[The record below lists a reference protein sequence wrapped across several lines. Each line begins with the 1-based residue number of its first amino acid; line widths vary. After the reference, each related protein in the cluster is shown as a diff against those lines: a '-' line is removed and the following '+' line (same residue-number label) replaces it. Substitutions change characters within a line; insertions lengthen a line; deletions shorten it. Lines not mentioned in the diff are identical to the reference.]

1 MDFDWKPSVE
11 VEVEVNIAVE
21 KEEDEEALFANKQAA
36 SKPRKKTL
44 S

>member
-1 MDFDWKPSVE
+1 MMDFDWDPSVE

-21 KEEDEEALFANKQAA
+21 KEEALFANKQAV
-36 SKPRKKTL
+36 SKPRKKVL

>member
-11 VEVEVNIAVE
+11 VEVEVE
-21 KEEDEEALFANKQAA
+21 KEEALFANKQAV
-36 SKPRKKTL
+36 SKPRKKVL